1 MSSPTVPSR
10 SPRHIE
16 TSALTRDRPPSAET
30 AVSPS
35 SIRLKYSA
43 GPNEIATHASGGASS
58 IRPTV
63 ESVPATNEPMA
74 AVASAAPA
82 RPCFA
87 IGWGGGGG
95 RTAGDAAGG
104 WAGGEGGGGPRPAVG
119 VARGGGP
126 LPKVI
131 GIRSATVVTEPMP
144 GSTPISV
151 PTRQP
156 TNAYRRFIGGAAMLK
171 PGTRVGEKGRM

>member
-82 RPCFA
+82 RPRFA
-87 IGWGGGGG
+87 LGWGAGGGGRPRARPGAPGGGWGGG
-95 RTAGDAAGG
+95 AAGGPRRTPRRRSPPPRG
-104 WAGGEGGGGPRPAVG
+104 WAGGGG
-119 VARGGGP
+119 
-126 LPKVI
+126 
-131 GIRSATVVTEPMP
+131 S
-144 GSTPISV
+144 S
-151 PTRQP
+151 
-156 TNAYRRFIGGAAMLK
+156 RR
-171 PGTRVGEKGRM
+171 